1 MRSQWGPERLLLA
14 SKKPRI
20 QQLVAQCDSWT
31 LQDVEALNEKPD
43 IKKGL
48 RVLVQQRLHG
58 EAAARAEKLAD
69 LMMEKTGITL

>member
-14 SKKPRI
+14 SKKPHI
-20 QQLVAQCDSWT
+20 QQLVAQCESWT
-31 LQDVEALNEKPD
+31 LEDVEALNEKPD

-48 RVLVQQRLHG
+48 RALVQQRLHG

-69 LMMEKTGITL
+69 LMMEKTGTKI

>member
-20 QQLVAQCDSWT
+20 QQLVAQCESWT

-48 RVLVQQRLHG
+48 RVLVQQRLQG

>member
-48 RVLVQQRLHG
+48 RALVQQRLHG

>member
-14 SKKPRI
+14 SKKPHI
-20 QQLVAQCDSWT
+20 QQLVAQCESWT

-48 RVLVQQRLHG
+48 RALVQQRLHG

-69 LMMEKTGITL
+69 LMMEKTGTKI